1 MCVTPCYRKSNV
13 FYVRSI
19 VYTHM
24 CAVVTHF
31 CFALSLYAFI
41 KSIQSSRKKTQNIES
56 EWFLFGS
63 QLSIEWPF
71 ISITINTA
79 YHTRSIIYYVT
90 AFIFFFFTKWII
102 SMTKGWKKI
111 DEPNQTKPNKHTLP
125 CKESSANLAC
135 VYECVYGYVCVCVR
149 VISEKV
155 STQIFN
161 YYDFQFQFFPQPQ
174 ASLHMYVC
182 MFAPLSLHKYY
193 GAY

>member
-41 KSIQSSRKKTQNIES
+41 ESIQSSRKKTQNIES

-111 DEPNQTKPNKHTLP
+111 DEPNQTKQAHFAVQGEL
-125 CKESSANLAC
+125 SQLGVC
-135 VYECVYGYVCVCVR
+135 VWVCLWVCVCVR
-149 VISEKV
+149 ACYFWKSEY
-155 STQIFN
+155 TN
-161 YYDFQFQFFPQPQ
+161 
-174 ASLHMYVC
+174 L
-182 MFAPLSLHKYY
+182 
-193 GAY
+193 